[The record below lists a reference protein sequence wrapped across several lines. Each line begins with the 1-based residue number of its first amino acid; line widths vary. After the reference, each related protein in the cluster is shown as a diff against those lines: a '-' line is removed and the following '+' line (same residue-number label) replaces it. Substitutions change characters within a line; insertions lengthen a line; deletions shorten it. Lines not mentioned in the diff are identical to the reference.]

1 MARPVV
7 SLCDRTGK
15 MVRPWLEAGYRAIT
29 VDLQEQENPHPMRT
43 HIVCDVRKLTRD
55 YLSKSDR
62 ANLAAVFA
70 FPPCTHLA
78 VSGARWFKDK
88 GLPALIEALEIVNA
102 CREFCEASG
111 APYMIENPVSTLST
125 YWRKPDYTF
134 HPWEYSSFELG
145 DNYTK
150 KTCLWTGNGFVMP
163 KPAPAIGLGKP
174 DDRIHKA
181 PPSDERG
188 DIRSAT
194 PMGFARA
201 VFEANAKVAQEV
213 A

>member
-1 MARPVV
+1 MKQTVI
-7 SLCDRTGK
+7 SLCDRTGN
-15 MVRPWLEAGYRAIT
+15 MVKPWLDAGYQAIT
-29 VDLQEQENPHPMRT
+29 VDLQEQVCTHPLRT
-43 HIVCDVRKLTRD
+43 HIVKDVREVRFGP
-55 YLSKSDR
+55 SS
-62 ANLAAVFA
+62 NIAAVFA
-70 FPPCTHLA
+70 FPPCTNLA

-102 CREFCEASG
+102 CREICESSG

-134 HPWEYSSFELG
+134 HPWQYTAHEPS

-163 KPAPAIGLGKP
+163 APAITAGLGQP

-181 PPSDERG
+181 PPSEERG
-188 DIRSAT
+188 NIRSAT

-201 VFEANAKVAQEV
+201 VFEANARQLAEV
-213 A
+213 C

>member
-1 MARPVV
+1 MPGTVI
-7 SLCDRTGK
+7 SLCDRTGN
-15 MVRPWLEAGYRAIT
+15 MVKPWLDAGYRAVT
-29 VDLQEQENPHPMRT
+29 VDLQQTTLSHTRHH
-43 HIVCDVRKLTRD
+43 HIVWDVRTLGFATFV
-55 YLSKSDR
+55 
-62 ANLAAVFA
+62 ANSPIAAVFA

-88 GLPALIEALEIVNA
+88 GLPALIEGLEIVNA
-102 CREFCEASG
+102 CRELCEMSE

-125 YWRKPDYTF
+125 YWRKPDHIF
-134 HPWEYSSFELG
+134 HPWQYTAFDLS

-163 KPAPAIGLGKP
+163 PPAVTAGLGEP

-188 DIRSAT
+188 NIRSAT

-201 VFEANAKVAQEV
+201 VFEANAKVMA
-213 A
+213 